1 MNDYVITIDNKK
13 INISIIDSETLK
25 IDNNIIK
32 YELSKV
38 SEYLYLLH
46 INNKVYS
53 ITATRKNSEKYTTLI
68 DGHYYEPIVRTLLME
83 KATEYLAQKEKQS
96 HHLIFKAP
104 MPGLLVKLK
113 KKVGEN
119 VELGESLIVLEAMK
133 MENDLKSPVSGI
145 IKEIYVEENSP
156 VEKDQKI
163 LLIE

>member
-1 MNDYVITIDNKK
+1 MNDYVVTIDGEKVNL
-13 INISIIDSETLK
+13 SIINSDTIK
-25 IDNNIIK
+25 IGEELIK

-38 SEYLYLLH
+38 SDYLFLLH

-53 ITATRKNSEKYTTLI
+53 ITTNRLNAEKYSTLI

-83 KATEYLAQKEKQS
+83 KATEYLAQKEKLT

-104 MPGLLVKLK
+104 MPGLIVKLK
-113 KKVGEN
+113 KGIGEK
-119 VELGESLIVLEAMK
+119 VELGESLLVLEAMK
-133 MENDLKSPVSGI
+133 MENDLKSPASGT
-145 IKEIYVEENSP
+145 IKEIFVSENTP